1 MPGKWIRKDPDNG
14 QVWNEY
20 TEDEMSAAIRRGN
33 PDSPDYMPH
42 PTGASRLF
50 RIDDLTVGVE
60 IIGQGVDS
68 VPFRFE
74 FDLYE
79 GWEPGRKAP
88 AARVVAAATRA
99 GMSLGDFLAASGAT
113 TAFYYRAIEADRAA
127 HVRSADALLHAL
139 RAIADVTDPGIT
151 RDAKLFYREDNTKS
165 PVEGVTPSAFGLTK
179 RALLAVLGKLAGGRM
194 DRAAS
199 VYHECQERGRTV
211 AHLIA
216 AFEQRWYEEDHAHRA
231 TSAA

>member
-1 MPGKWIRKDPDNG
+1 MPGKWIRKDPDSG
-14 QVWNEY
+14 QVWSEY
-20 TEDEMSAAIRRGN
+20 TEVEMSAAIRRGN
-33 PDSPDYMPH
+33 PNSPDYMPH

-50 RIDDLTVGVE
+50 RIDDMTVGVE
-60 IIGQGVDS
+60 IMGQGVDA

-88 AARVVAAATRA
+88 SARLVKAATRA
-99 GMSLGDFLAASGAT
+99 GMSLLDFIAASGST
-113 TAFYYRAIEADRAA
+113 TEFYYRAVEADHAA

-139 RAIADVTDPGIT
+139 RTITDVSAPGIT
-151 RDAKLFYREDNTKS
+151 RDTKQFYQDDNTRS
-165 PVEGVTPSAFGLTK
+165 PVVGVTPSAFGLTK
-179 RALLAVLGKLAGGRM
+179 GALLAVLGKLANGRM
-194 DRAAS
+194 DRAAA

-211 AHLIA
+211 AHVIP
-216 AFEQRWYEEDHAHRA
+216 AFEQRWYEEDHLQRA